1 MKAKNKFFIKVFTT
15 VLALSLFALVGCSAE
30 QKATDEGNTNVST
43 DDGKKIIT
51 DTTGKKVEL
60 KQDVERIAVV
70 PIPWASIIYAIDG
83 SGERIV
89 GMHPTAKTSYENSIL
104 KSMAPEL
111 NEASIDFVGNDFT
124 IHMEESG
131 KLNLDAMIVWDY
143 QEKEIQQLKGV
154 GIPAVSL
161 KYGSLEDLQNGMDVI
176 GQILGKEDK
185 AKKLVDYHQES
196 TRYFDSKKNK
206 IEGIEKP
213 RVLYLRDE
221 ELKVAGA
228 GAVNT
233 NFIEMAGGQ
242 NVAKEVSG
250 QWGNVTMEQIM
261 EWNPE
266 IIIMSNFS
274 NFKPEDIMN
283 NKIEGQDWSNI
294 DAVKNNKVLKA
305 PMGIYRWDAPCA
317 ETPLMIKWIARQ
329 LQPDIFDDFDL
340 ESDIKSFYNEF
351 LNHEITQEEVD
362 SVLQK
367 ELNRK

>member
-1 MKAKNKFFIKVFTT
+1 MKKKNKFFIRGFAI
-15 VLALSLFALVGCSAE
+15 VLALTLFGLVGCSTK
-30 QKATDEGNTNVST
+30 QKATDVGNTNIST
-43 DDGKKIIT
+43 SEGKKIIT

-60 KQDVERIAVV
+60 KQEIERIAVV
-70 PIPWASIIYAIDG
+70 PIPWASIVYAVDG

-89 GMHPTAKTSYENSIL
+89 GMHPSAKTSYQKSIL

-111 NEASIDFVGNDFT
+111 NEASTNFVGNDFA

-131 KLNLDAMIVWDY
+131 KLNLDAIIVWDY
-143 QEKEIQQLKGV
+143 QEKEIEQLKSV

-176 GQILGKEDK
+176 GQLLGKEDR
-185 AKKLVDYHQES
+185 AKKLVDYHKES
-196 TRYFDSKKNK
+196 IKYFDSKKDK
-206 IEGIEKP
+206 IQGTEKP
-213 RVLYLRDE
+213 KVLYLRDDQ
-221 ELKVAGA
+221 LKVAGA

-233 NFIEMAGGQ
+233 NFIEMAGGE
-242 NVAKEVSG
+242 NVAKQVSG
-250 QWGNVTMEQIM
+250 QWVNVTMEQIM

-283 NKIEGQDWSNI
+283 NKIEGQDWRNI

-317 ETPLMIKWIARQ
+317 ETPLMIKWIAKQ
-329 LQPDIFDDFDL
+329 LQPDVFNDFDL
-340 ESDIKSFYNEF
+340 EKDIKSFYNEF
-351 LNHEITQEEVD
+351 LNHDITKEEVD

-367 ELNRK
+367 ELNEK